1 MSPLLSHTVTV
12 ELSFSSDAIV
22 VGGFTHGT
30 CFFSTTAAGQTVS
43 SVAWTHN
50 GAGLRSGDRITITTP
65 DLSLG
70 LAEGESRLD
79 IDSAA
84 ESDAGDYTCMV
95 EFSNPSQSRP
105 ADVVQVTVASKS
117 VTAVANCKLIATY
130 VSSETWLLI

>member
-1 MSPLLSHTVTV
+1 M

-30 CFFSTTAAGQTVS
+30 CSFSTTAAGQTVS
-43 SVAWTHN
+43 AVSWTHN
-50 GAGLRSGDRITITTP
+50 GAELRSGNGITIMTP
-65 DLSLG
+65 DFGG

-84 ESDAGDYTCMV
+84 ESDAGDYTCIV

-105 ADVVQVTVASKS
+105 ADVVQVTVASES
-117 VTAVANCKLIATY
+117 VTAL
-130 VSSETWLLI
+130 